1 MSIPTPA
8 EIKTHLD
15 KYVVGQERAKRTLS
29 VAVSNHYRMAAYG
42 GDTRIS
48 KSNILILGPTGS
60 GKTFMVQTIAR
71 FLNVPFSAISATAI
85 TPPGWA
91 GADPEQCIKDLALA
105 SRRLNP
111 ENKIDWAAARH
122 GIVYIDEVDKLAQ
135 QKQESSQVSSG
146 FTQIGIQQSLL
157 KMVEGEMVI
166 ISGNPL
172 PTDQIL
178 FIASG
183 AFVGLER
190 YISLRELKGRLPM
203 KSRPDPTTFRRV
215 IPQDLIQFGLIPEFV
230 GRFPV
235 VTALDPLT
243 IDDLVHVLR
252 DVEDS
257 LLKQVRAR
265 ASVTGSAIEVDEVV
279 IRRWAQMAIEQGVG
293 ARGLRTMVEKF
304 LEPVWEQIRPEETM
318 RFTAEG
324 IVRGG
329 VLSETPFEVLDFS
342 SEPSAAAPQEG
353 MI

>member
-1 MSIPTPA
+1 MIVPTPA
-8 EIKTHLD
+8 EIKAHLD
-15 KYVVGQERAKRTLS
+15 RYVVGQERAKRTLS
-29 VAVSNHYRMAAYG
+29 VAVSNHYRAAAYEG
-42 GDTRIS
+42 ETRIG
-48 KSNILILGPTGS
+48 KNNILILGPTGS

-71 FLNVPFSAISATAI
+71 FLNVPFSQIAATAI

-105 SRRLNP
+105 SRRLTKD
-111 ENKIDWAAARH
+111 NKIDWDAARH

-135 QKQESSQVSSG
+135 QQEKAAQVSSG
-146 FTQIGIQQSLL
+146 FSQIGIQQSLL

-183 AFVGLER
+183 AFVSLER

-203 KSRPDPTTFRRV
+203 KARPDPTTFRRV
-215 IPQDLIQFGLIPEFV
+215 IPQDLIAFGLIPEFV

-235 VTALDPLT
+235 TTALDALT

-252 DVEDS
+252 DVDDS
-257 LLKQVRAR
+257 LLKQVEAR
-265 ASVTGSAIEVDEVV
+265 ASVTDSHISVDEIV
-279 IRRWAQMAIEQGVG
+279 IRRWAQMAIEQGIG

-304 LEPVWEQIRPEETM
+304 LEPVWEQIRSGETI

-324 IVRGG
+324 VERGG
-329 VLSETPFEVLDFS
+329 VLSETPHEVLAEA
-342 SEPSAAAPQEG
+342 SEPSATAPQEEV
-353 MI
+353 